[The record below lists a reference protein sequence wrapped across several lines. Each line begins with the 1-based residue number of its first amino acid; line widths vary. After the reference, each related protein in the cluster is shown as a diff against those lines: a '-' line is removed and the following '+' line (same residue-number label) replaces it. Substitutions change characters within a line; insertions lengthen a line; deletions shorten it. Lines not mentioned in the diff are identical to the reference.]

1 ESLKKQIAAAED
13 EIPTTLV
20 MEEMKQPRATFILMR
35 GAYDKPGEQVAA
47 ATPAVL
53 PPMDESLPRNR
64 LGLARWL
71 VSPKNPLTARV
82 TVNRFW
88 QQLFGSG
95 LVRTSEDFGSQGALP
110 SHPELLDWLAL
121 EFVRSGWD
129 VKHLLK
135 LMVVSASYRQQS
147 RLTPELRERDP
158 DNRLLA
164 RGPRFRLQ
172 AELIRDQALAASG
185 LLARTIGGPSV
196 KPYHPAGIYEQITA
210 GRGNN
215 TYVPGKGDDLRRR
228 SLYTYWKRSV
238 PHPAMLLFDAPF
250 RETCTLRRTRSN
262 TPLQAL
268 NLMNDP
274 TYVEAA
280 RYLAQRMMLEGG
292 ETVDSR
298 IAHGFRLLLVRQPQP
313 QELAVLRAA
322 FERAKADFQ
331 ADAEAAKAL
340 LAVGEAGLNAE
351 LDVAEL
357 AAFTT
362 LCSTLLN
369 LDETIVKE

>member
-1 ESLKKQIAAAED
+1 MIA
-13 EIPTTLV
+13 
-20 MEEMKQPRATFILMR
+20 
-35 GAYDKPGEQVAA
+35 
-47 ATPAVL
+47 
-53 PPMDESLPRNR
+53 
-64 LGLARWL
+64 
-71 VSPKNPLTARV
+71 
-82 TVNRFW
+82 
-88 QQLFGSG
+88 
-95 LVRTSEDFGSQGALP
+95 
-110 SHPELLDWLAL
+110 
-121 EFVRSGWD
+121 
-129 VKHLLK
+129 
-135 LMVVSASYRQQS
+135 
-147 RLTPELRERDP
+147 
-158 DNRLLA
+158 
-164 RGPRFRLQ
+164 
-172 AELIRDQALAASG
+172 
-185 LLARTIGGPSV
+185 
-196 KPYHPAGIYEQITA
+196 
-210 GRGNN
+210 
-215 TYVPGKGDDLRRR
+215 
-228 SLYTYWKRSV
+228 
-238 PHPAMLLFDAPF
+238 FDAPF
-250 RETCTLRRTRSN
+250 RETCVVRRARTS

-362 LCSTLLN
+362 LGSTLLN